1 MDVYIAKTPDTE
13 EKIMKKF
20 KDTIIRILACG
31 AIFAVLFGAVACSSN
46 KGTAVVKK
54 DARIADSNSLSG
66 DVHSYTADIENEAAD
81 MNDMQETVAADAE
94 QGISENAGGNAAANT
109 NVTATTTSQKL
120 IRTVN
125 MSVETVKFD
134 EVVNSIKS
142 KVAQTGGYIQVSDI
156 SGTGKNK
163 SFKHGRF
170 ILRIPADKADSVIST
185 LGDNVTVISSSES
198 TEDVTLKYSDMQSH
212 IDSLKIERE
221 ALNKM
226 LENATELETIIRL
239 QERITQIRY
248 EIENY
253 QSTLK
258 VLDNQ
263 VTYTTINLDIDEVVE
278 EREVEEIKKLTTGE
292 EMAKRFNENLE
303 DVKEGLKDFAIGF
316 VAALPYLFVLLGVCL
331 IIALV
336 IFIIFKIVKSSHN
349 RKQKARDKKKALSDT
364 SSADKKS

>member
-1 MDVYIAKTPDTE
+1 
-13 EKIMKKF
+13 MKRF
-20 KDTIIRILACG
+20 KNTLLKILASG
-31 AIFAVLFGAVACSSN
+31 AIISVLFGAVACS
-46 KGTAVVKK
+46 KGTEAPARAVKK
-54 DARIADSNSLSG
+54 SAVNYAADIASGNSANEAIDADSFE
-66 DVHSYTADIENEAAD
+66 VMETTAAMED
-81 MNDMQETVAADAE
+81 QSADA
-94 QGISENAGGNAAANT
+94 ANGEPANPVNINST
-109 NVTATTTSQKL
+109 PTSTSQKL

-125 MSVETVKFD
+125 MNVETVKFD

-142 KVAQTGGYIQVSDI
+142 KVAESGGYIQLSDV
-156 SGTGKNK
+156 SGTGKNR
-163 SFKHGRF
+163 SFRHGHF

-185 LGDNVTVISSSES
+185 LGDNVTVISSNES
-198 TEDVTLKYSDMQSH
+198 SEDVTLKYSDMKSH

-226 LENATELETIIRL
+226 LENATDLETIIRL

-253 QSTLK
+253 ESSLK

-263 VTYTTINLDIDEVVE
+263 VTYTTINLDINEVVE

-292 EMAKRFNENLE
+292 EMSKRFKENLD

-316 VAALPYLFVLLGVCL
+316 VASLPYIFVLLGVLL

-336 IFIIFKIVKSSHN
+336 IFVIFLIVRKSSN
-349 RKQKARDKKKALSDT
+349 RKKAKAAAKAANNT
-364 SSADKKS
+364 SPAEKKS